1 MAEKFLKYNLK
12 YSNIMKIIIEIK
24 NKVTKLILEEKE
36 AVLDE
41 FTFPEDHNISERLLP
56 LVDELLKRHS
66 LTPKDIENF
75 SVETDLGD
83 SYTSRRI
90 AETVANVF
98 NWEKK

>member
-1 MAEKFLKYNLK
+1 MFLKHNLK
-12 YSNIMKIIIEIK
+12 YLNTMRIIIEIK
-24 NKVTKLILEEKE
+24 NKATKLILKEKE

-56 LVDELLKRHS
+56 LVDELLKRHGLS
-66 LTPKDIENF
+66 PKDIENF
-75 SVETDLGD
+75 SVTTDLGD

-98 NWEKK
+98 NWKK